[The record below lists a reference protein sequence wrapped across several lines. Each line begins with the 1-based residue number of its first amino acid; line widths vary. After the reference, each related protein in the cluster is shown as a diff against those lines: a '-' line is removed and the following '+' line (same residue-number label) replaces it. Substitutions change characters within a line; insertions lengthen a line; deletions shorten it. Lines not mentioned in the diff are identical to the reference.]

1 MDPDTP
7 DDYTY
12 VSNKTIQLEDSVIK
26 TINELFPPKDPIGRL
41 DFDATAYIN
50 QSFPSQQSLS
60 SLEDVINST
69 KERITCLN
77 HELSDVVR
85 SMSSVEEEGQE
96 TLLEAQQVIQQ
107 LTSRIHEM
115 KEQAVKSEL
124 MVNEITSDIKQLDHA
139 KKNLTASIIM
149 LNNLH
154 ILVDGV
160 DKLDHLIIN
169 RNYAQTACIL
179 QSCIDV
185 LFQLERHQK
194 IAHVK
199 KLADR
204 VESIRTQLAK
214 QIIDDFH
221 DILEGSKSASF
232 HQNQMRLLAEA
243 CLVVECLDEKV
254 KKDLLDWIVSAELLE
269 YRALFQENQDISW
282 LDKVDKR
289 FNWLKKHLIEFEER
303 FGRIFPPKWEVGER
317 IVVAFCKQTA
327 KDLAK
332 VMSIRSYEIN
342 VRNLLFAVSKSHAF
356 ETLLA
361 QKFVGLTICPEDMPR
376 KFESSSTSIRN
387 PFLGFISHC
396 FEPHLP
402 IYVDAQDKNL
412 SQLIDQFVEDGSK
425 KDSTGTCKE
434 QQSAEVLPSAGILFN
449 QYKNCL
455 VQCVQLSTG
464 QPLNLLSSVFQRNLR
479 DYATRVLHNN
489 LPKLGS
495 NAITIGQISSQA
507 SSGVRSTASAAA
519 GLIQSFL
526 KDEVATYSNAELVQ
540 LCSII
545 LTANY
550 CLETT
555 QQLEK
560 KLQEKIDPQFKAG
573 INLTPE
579 QDLFHCLIVD
589 SIQLLVSH
597 LEAVCEQPFTQMIKT
612 SWSTVET
619 PVGSSPYVHLLVT
632 NLQKAIPIIRDNLQD
647 VIKFFTELC
656 IKFAN
661 AIAPKLITNLFKCK
675 NLSRGGAEQLLLDTH
690 TVKKSLLDL
699 PIYGSSVKSAPVT
712 YTKAIIKGM
721 TKAEMILK
729 VVLAP
734 HNPVDSFIESYLK
747 LLPDSDATEF
757 MKILDMK
764 GVKRSDSNYLLEQFR
779 IKSMAKREEGLA
791 EISSVLNGMSNL
803 STSRETTPSKR

>member
-1 MDPDTP
+1 MDGAD
-7 DDYTY
+7 
-12 VSNKTIQLEDSVIK
+12 NKASVPQLDESVVR
-26 TINELFPPKDPIGRL
+26 TINELFPPNDPIESL

-50 QSFPSQQSLS
+50 HSFPSQQSLS
-60 SLEDVINST
+60 NLDDVISST
-69 KERITCLN
+69 RDRISSLN
-77 HELSDVVR
+77 QELSDVVR
-85 SMSSVEEEGQE
+85 GMSAVEEEGQE
-96 TLLEAQQVIQQ
+96 TLLEAQQVIHQ

-115 KEQAVKSEL
+115 KEQAVKSEH
-124 MVNEITSDIKQLDHA
+124 MVNEITADIKQLDNA
-139 KKNLTASIIM
+139 KRNLTASIIM

-160 DKLDHLIIN
+160 DKLTELIVN
-169 RNYAQTACIL
+169 RNYAQTASIL

-194 IAHVK
+194 IPHVK
-199 KLADR
+199 ELADK
-204 VESIRTQLAK
+204 VESIRKTLAS

-221 DILEGSKSASF
+221 EILEGSSKSASF

-254 KKDLLDWIVSAELLE
+254 KKDLLDWVVSSELLE
-269 YRALFQENQDISW
+269 YKALFQENQDISW

-317 IVVAFCKQTA
+317 IAVAFCKQTC
-327 KDLAK
+327 KDLSK

-342 VRNLLFAVSKSHAF
+342 VRNLLFAVSKSTAF

-361 QKFVGLTICPEDMPR
+361 QKFVGLTLTPDDLPHR
-376 KFESSSTSIRN
+376 HPDATIRN
-387 PFLGFISHC
+387 PFLGLISHC

-412 SQLIDQFVEDGSK
+412 NQLIDQFVEDSSK
-425 KDSTGTCKE
+425 KEHKD
-434 QQSAEVLPSAGILFN
+434 QQAAEVLPSAGILFN

-464 QPLNLLSSVFQRNLR
+464 QPLHLLSGVFQRNLR

-507 SSGVRSTASAAA
+507 SGGVRSTASAAA

-526 KDEVATYSNAELVQ
+526 KDEVATYSNSELIT

-560 KLQEKIDPQFKAG
+560 KLQEKIEPQYQSG

-579 QDLFHCLIVD
+579 QDLFHCLVVD

-612 SWSTVET
+612 SWSSVDT
-619 PVGSSPYVHLLVT
+619 PIGASPYVHLLISS
-632 NLQKAIPIIRDNLQD
+632 LQKSIPIIRDNLQE

-656 IKFAN
+656 VKFAN
-661 AIAPKLITNLFKCK
+661 AIAPKLIGNLFKCK

-690 TVKKSLLDL
+690 TMKKSLLDL
-699 PIYGSSVKSAPVT
+699 PIFQSSVKSAPVT
-712 YTKAIIKGM
+712 YTKAIIRGM

-729 VVLAP
+729 VVLVP
-734 HNPVDSFIESYLK
+734 HNPVDAFIESYLK
-747 LLPDSDATEF
+747 LLPDSDTTEF

-764 GVKRSDSNYLLEQFR
+764 GVKRTDSNFLLEQFR
-779 IKSMAKREEGLA
+779 IKSLEKREEGLA
-791 EISSVLNGMSNL
+791 EISSVLNGLSNI
-803 STSRETTPSKR
+803 STREASNYERTPSNKR